1 MGENSELVRGALAEA
16 TRVEDTGSLEGW
28 ISMFSEDIVW
38 EAIED
43 APDAGVYRGHDEVRG
58 YFEDWRA
65 TVDAMRFEVPDLE
78 EVGDWVV
85 GHTILTARVKGTGSE
100 MILDYWQAMLVRGR
114 KISRVKEFREREEAI
129 AYAKAK
135 TPS

>member
-1 MGENSELVRGALAEA
+1 M
-16 TRVEDTGSLEGW
+16 EDTGSLEGW